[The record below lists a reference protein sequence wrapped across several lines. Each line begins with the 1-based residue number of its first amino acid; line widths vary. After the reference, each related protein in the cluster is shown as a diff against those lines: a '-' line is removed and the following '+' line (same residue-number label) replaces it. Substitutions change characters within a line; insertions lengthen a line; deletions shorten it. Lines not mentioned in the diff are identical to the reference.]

1 MLQSFPANA
10 APWYVVDLGLSS
22 LTLCRYY
29 SKPAFYVFVP
39 VFELAV
45 SCMYA
50 GTRIDQL
57 FYVKGK
63 GEAGEGQA
71 ERGEKS

>member
-1 MLQSFPANA
+1 MFSR
-10 APWYVVDLGLSS
+10 WGLNS
-22 LTLCRYY
+22 LILYRYY

-50 GTRIDQL
+50 AVRVDRL
-57 FYVKGK
+57 FYVEGKAEGRVVGEEK
-63 GEAGEGQA
+63 GEK
-71 ERGEKS
+71 GEKVEIIT

>member
-10 APWYVVDLGLSS
+10 APWYVVDCGLNL
-22 LTLCRYY
+22 LTLYRYY
-29 SKPAFYVFVP
+29 SKPAFYLFVP

-45 SCMYA
+45 SCIYA
-50 GTRIDQL
+50 GSRVDRL

-63 GEAGEGQA
+63 GEGREGQT
-71 ERGEKS
+71 ERVEKG